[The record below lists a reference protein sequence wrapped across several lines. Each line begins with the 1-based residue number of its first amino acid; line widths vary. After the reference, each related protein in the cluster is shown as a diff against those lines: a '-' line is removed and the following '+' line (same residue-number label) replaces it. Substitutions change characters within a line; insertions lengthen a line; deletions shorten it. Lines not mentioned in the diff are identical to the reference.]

1 MRLVQLSDTHIV
13 PQNRQPI
20 HRHDTLERLGGAID
34 AVNELKPLPSFSISP
49 RPKILHFKPFP
60 AAILRATAASIWGG
74 IPFPGALDRSR
85 AVIVPSAV
93 I

>member
-34 AVNELKPLPSFSISP
+34 AVNELKPLPD
-49 RPKILHFKPFP
+49 L
-60 AAILRATAASIWGG
+60 
-74 IPFPGALDRSR
+74 
-85 AVIVPSAV
+85 
-93 I
+93 